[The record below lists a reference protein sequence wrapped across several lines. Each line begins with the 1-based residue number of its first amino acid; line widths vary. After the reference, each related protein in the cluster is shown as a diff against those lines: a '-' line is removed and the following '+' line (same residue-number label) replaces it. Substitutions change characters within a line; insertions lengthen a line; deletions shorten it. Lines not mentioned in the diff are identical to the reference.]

1 MENNLIIFTIQA
13 RREGEKIRFSVRDLQ
28 SIEEFLSN
36 THYSLKIQTNG
47 EEVWGPGNSLQ
58 GMMDLLV
65 RDNQS
70 ISHNEPRPS
79 QHKNVDIIPISHYLT
94 YYISLFRVIIS
105 FEINSSMGES

>member
-1 MENNLIIFTIQA
+1 MQTSIKTLWDSNIFPVNY
-13 RREGEKIRFSVRDLQ
+13 G
-28 SIEEFLSN
+28 
-36 THYSLKIQTNG
+36 
-47 EEVWGPGNSLQ
+47 
-58 GMMDLLV
+58 LLV
-65 RDNQS
+65 RDHQS